1 MTDNPP
7 ERNPFTRPGFVVAAA
22 FIALIVVGAI
32 VLLASG
38 ALNRPASSQTPT
50 PPTATPAASPE
61 AELSGGDSVC
71 GLDGVATT
79 GTAETP
85 PQVEWTTV
93 GNFPVPGSDKVGP
106 GETTEDGLRTCYQ
119 RTPEGAL
126 VAAVNYLGAGTD
138 ARLVGPVSEYAPAE
152 GPGRKAAI
160 ESARE
165 HSGAG
170 SVRAQV
176 VGYQV
181 LNYDGTAAKI
191 DLALQAET
199 GKYSSFVYDLIWED
213 GDWRIVL
220 TDEGT
225 APTQPSQIVGLDRY
239 VQWGAGS

>member
-1 MTDNPP
+1 MTESPQ

-22 FIALIVVGAI
+22 LIG
-32 VLLASG
+32 LLVIGGLIMWLSG
-38 ALNRPASSQTPT
+38 ALTQPTNGQTLSET
-50 PPTATPAASPE
+50 TATPPASPTP
-61 AELSGGDSVC
+61 ELAGGESVC
-71 GLDGVATT
+71 GLGGVATT
-79 GTAETP
+79 GAAETP

-93 GNFPVPGSDKVGP
+93 GNFPVPGSDEAGP

-126 VAAVNYLGAGTD
+126 VAAINYLGAGTD
-138 ARLVGPVSEYAPAE
+138 ARLIGPVNEYAPAK

-165 HSGAG
+165 YSGAG

-199 GKYSSFVYDLIWED
+199 GQYSSFVYDLIWED
-213 GDWRIVL
+213 GDWKIVL

-225 APTQPSQIVGLDRY
+225 APTQPSQIAELDRY

>member
-1 MTDNPP
+1 MTESPQA
-7 ERNPFTRPGFVVAAA
+7 RNPFTRPGFVVAAA
-22 FIALIVVGAI
+22 LVALLVIGGLI
-32 VLLASG
+32 LLLSG
-38 ALNRPASSQTPT
+38 ATTQSTSGQTPSDPVDT
-50 PPTATPAASPE
+50 PTASPE
-61 AELSGGDSVC
+61 PELTGGESVC
-71 GLDGVATT
+71 GLEGVATT

-138 ARLVGPVSEYAPAE
+138 ARLVGPVSEYAPAK

-165 HSGAG
+165 YSGAG

-199 GKYSSFVYDLIWED
+199 GQYSSFVYDLIWED

-225 APTQPSQIVGLDRY
+225 APTQPSQIADLDRY